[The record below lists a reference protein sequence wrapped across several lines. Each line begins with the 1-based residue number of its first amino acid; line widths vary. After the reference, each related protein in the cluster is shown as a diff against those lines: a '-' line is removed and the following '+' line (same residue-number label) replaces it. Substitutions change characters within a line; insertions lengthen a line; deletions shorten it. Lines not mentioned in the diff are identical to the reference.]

1 MAGGGAVVPER
12 PKMGSGKKFSIT
24 IQVPDDVAAQ
34 WPERATAEKL
44 IQEVYTAMGGT
55 AAAPRVEAPRARRG
69 TLAILLAGL
78 FAGGVI
84 GGYLGARGVLEFSTS
99 PGRPVTAPRAAP
111 VPARPTPSARPASP
125 AASPQADLS
134 VQPAPAAAE
143 PQPSPAIVLPVPAGP
158 AVGAPATVFN
168 VQVGAYRVRENAEA
182 LIAQLRQDGFKAHV
196 VQFSSMYL
204 VQMGTLQT
212 RSEAD
217 RLVAK
222 LKAKHYDAYVIQL
235 STSGN

>member
-44 IQEVYTAMGGT
+44 IHEVYTAMGGT
-55 AAAPRVEAPRARRG
+55 AAAPRVQAPRVRRG

-84 GGYLGARGVLEFSTS
+84 GGYLGARGFLEFSPS
-99 PGRPVTAPRAAP
+99 SGRPVAAPRPAQPAT
-111 VPARPTPSARPASP
+111 PARP
-125 AASPQADLS
+125 PQAELS
-134 VQPAPAAAE
+134 TQPAPATAE
-143 PQPSPAIVLPVPAGP
+143 PQLPATIVLPVPAGP

-168 VQVGAYRVRENAEA
+168 VQVGAYRVQGNAEA
-182 LIAQLRQDGFKAHV
+182 LIDQLRQDGFKAHV
-196 VQFSSMYL
+196 VQFSGMYL
-204 VQMGTLQT
+204 VQMGTFQT
-212 RSEAD
+212 RGDAD

-222 LKAKHYDAYVIQL
+222 LKAKHYDSYVIQL
-235 STSGN
+235 TTSGN

>member
-1 MAGGGAVVPER
+1 MPER
-12 PKMGSGKKFSIT
+12 PKTGSGKKFSIT

-44 IQEVYTAMGGT
+44 INEVYTAMGGT
-55 AAAPRVEAPRARRG
+55 AVAPRAEAPRAHRG

-84 GGYLGARGVLEFSTS
+84 GGYLGARGFLEFSTS
-99 PGRPVTAPRAAP
+99 AGRPVTAPRAAP
-111 VPARPTPSARPASP
+111 VPARPAPSALPASP
-125 AASPQADLS
+125 SASPQADLS
-134 VQPAPAAAE
+134 VQPAPAAE

-196 VQFSSMYL
+196 VQFSGMYL

-212 RSEAD
+212 RGDAE

-235 STSGN
+235 TASGN

>member
-44 IQEVYTAMGGT
+44 IHEVYTAMGGT
-55 AAAPRVEAPRARRG
+55 AAAPRATTPRAEAPRARRG
-69 TLAILLAGL
+69 ALAILLAGL

-84 GGYLGARGVLEFSTS
+84 GGYLGARGFLEITAS
-99 PGRPVTAPRAAP
+99 PGRPVAAPR
-111 VPARPTPSARPASP
+111 PAQPTSPTRP
-125 AASPQADLS
+125 PQADLS
-134 VQPAPAAAE
+134 TQPAPPAAE
-143 PQPSPAIVLPVPAGP
+143 PQPSPTIVLPVPAGP

-182 LIAQLRQDGFKAHV
+182 LIEQLRQDGFKAHV
-196 VQFSSMYL
+196 VQFSGMYL

-212 RSEAD
+212 RGDAD

-235 STSGN
+235 TTSGN